1 MYIELLQMVTMATR
15 KAQAAMEFLMTY
27 GWALLVVLVAI
38 AALALF
44 GILSPSRFLPDR
56 CDVGTGLMCVDFNA
70 IPTADGDASD
80 ITIFLNNG
88 IGQTLRDVRLNATEC
103 RDENGAVTGVSTFVG
118 NIAEGRTV
126 RIELN
131 DCYGTAPGSRFR
143 SELVMTYT
151 STTEGEQIQHMRR
164 GAISVQVQD

>member
-1 MYIELLQMVTMATR
+1 MVTMAKR

-70 IPTADGDASD
+70 VPTANGNAAN

-88 IGQTLRDVRLNATEC
+88 VGQTLRDVRLTATEC
-103 RDENGAVTGVSTFVG
+103 RDEDGALVGVSTFVG
-118 NIAEGRTV
+118 NIAEGRTF

-131 DCYGTAPGSRFR
+131 DCYGTAPASRFR
-143 SELVMTYT
+143 SELVMTYN
-151 STTEGEQIQHMRR
+151 SSVEGEVIEHMRR
-164 GAISVQVQD
+164 GAISVQVQE